1 MSNKAVMAVCTLAMA
16 TLASPQQPH
25 LQPRVILPG
34 EGAGR
39 SFWLLAPD
47 LAIVRIQRAQRQG
60 PDIVITPH
68 HKLTVHL
75 VAVDAE
81 VEDTIQGQLPK
92 GPTRFYFF
100 TNSLLPGY
108 SYTTPLS
115 WFYPGKRY
123 VVFLREDGGVL
134 RTMADL
140 TEPNIQIRSG
150 SHQGTAELLD
160 RVSARDPGV
169 VIAWVA
175 LTPSSDYEP
184 GFAKGI
190 QDAFDRL
197 LLIASPGKIAPFL
210 RALLTH
216 RDRAVRERACL
227 VLSTSFSYRDPCFE
241 DLARSDDPQ
250 IKNQAVTWARGKAA
264 AKPHLLRALR
274 EDPLSLSIS
283 NRVEDLGDD
292 LGLFT
297 FDLDDEVRQ
306 DACGAVRRLFPAR
319 DFPNCAK

>member
-47 LAIVRIQRAQRQG
+47 IAIVRIQRAQRQG

-115 WFYPGKRY
+115 WFYPGKRSHRAEHSDPQ
-123 VVFLREDGGVL
+123 REPSGDSRAFGPSERARPRRGHSL
-134 RTMADL
+134 GRT
-140 TEPNIQIRSG
+140 
-150 SHQGTAELLD
+150 
-160 RVSARDPGV
+160 
-169 VIAWVA
+169 
-175 LTPSSDYEP
+175 
-184 GFAKGI
+184 
-190 QDAFDRL
+190 DAF
-197 LLIASPGKIAPFL
+197 
-210 RALLTH
+210 
-216 RDRAVRERACL
+216 V
-227 VLSTSFSYRDPCFE
+227 
-241 DLARSDDPQ
+241 
-250 IKNQAVTWARGKAA
+250 
-264 AKPHLLRALR
+264 
-274 EDPLSLSIS
+274 
-283 NRVEDLGDD
+283 
-292 LGLFT
+292 GL
-297 FDLDDEVRQ
+297 
-306 DACGAVRRLFPAR
+306 
-319 DFPNCAK
+319 